1 MKIVNLNDLK
11 EDFFE
16 KIEFENITSVS
27 EIIADVRENGDSA
40 LIKYSKQF
48 GDGDLDAF
56 ELSEKEII
64 DSLKSIDMDTL
75 EALNFAIKN
84 VRDFAQKQL
93 SCLKNLD
100 TTIGKTQIGHRLIPV
115 ENVGCYIPGG
125 NYPLM
130 SSAIMTIV
138 PAKVAG
144 VKKIVAIS
152 PKIHPYVIAAC
163 KLSGAD
169 RIFRIGGVQ
178 GIAALAYSTES
189 VPKVDKIVG
198 PGNKYVTAAKKQV
211 FGECGIDFLAGPS
224 EVLIIADDSANP
236 EFVAADMLAQCE
248 HDIDARAYLICFSK
262 QFAQKVDK
270 KAKEFLKTLK
280 TKEIAEISY
289 QKSTAVVVTSLKEAI
304 ELSNKKAPEHLE
316 ICFKDAKNYMDEFT
330 NYGSLFIGNYSAEVF
345 GDYVSGTNHT
355 LPTNQVS
362 RYNAGLSVF
371 DFVKVQTYQVIAKE
385 NAPQIALNASIL
397 ADKEGL
403 YAHKL
408 AADLRFNEKNPN

>member
-1 MKIVNLNDLK
+1 
-11 EDFFE
+11 
-16 KIEFENITSVS
+16 
-27 EIIADVRENGDSA
+27 
-40 LIKYSKQF
+40 
-48 GDGDLDAF
+48 
-56 ELSEKEII
+56 
-64 DSLKSIDMDTL
+64 
-75 EALNFAIKN
+75 
-84 VRDFAQKQL
+84 
-93 SCLKNLD
+93 
-100 TTIGKTQIGHRLIPV
+100 
-115 ENVGCYIPGG
+115 
-125 NYPLM
+125 
-130 SSAIMTIV
+130 
-138 PAKVAG
+138 
-144 VKKIVAIS
+144 
-152 PKIHPYVIAAC
+152 
-163 KLSGAD
+163 
-169 RIFRIGGVQ
+169 
-178 GIAALAYSTES
+178 
-189 VPKVDKIVG
+189 
-198 PGNKYVTAAKKQV
+198 
-211 FGECGIDFLAGPS
+211 
-224 EVLIIADDSANP
+224 
-236 EFVAADMLAQCE
+236 MLAQCE

-403 YAHKL
+403 FAHKL